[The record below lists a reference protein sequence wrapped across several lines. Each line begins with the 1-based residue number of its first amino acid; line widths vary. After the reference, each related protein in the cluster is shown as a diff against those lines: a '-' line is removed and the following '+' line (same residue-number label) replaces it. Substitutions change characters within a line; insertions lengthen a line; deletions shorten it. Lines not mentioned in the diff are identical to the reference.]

1 MPALYHDAR
10 ISPRND
16 ENTTRGTALASI
28 IGISLSVVVVLGLL
42 AVVYIAVTRF
52 YRRKTKATRRAQEE
66 GTLKGLVRAFDHSRS
81 GQDRS
86 TYPYHHVE
94 RGKHNTQQSGTAPL
108 LGEDIQGLSGYESQD
123 AARNSVVSTQE
134 YNKEAFLPLSSSNE
148 TQPSTGPDRAFF
160 NLPTPL
166 SAGGSTFT
174 FAGTREAMGA
184 LPPIDTTSPLTT
196 APLSAATASTAGPF
210 SAFLG
215 HAPLSATTTRSD
227 STFSALDRF
236 PPPPVPALPAWYAGG
251 DELKRRQE
259 EEEEEE
265 EEGQLGRTDTVVVGQ
280 MLKMRAKRAEAC
292 LSRGYTNISVIER
305 SDSIKSVDS
314 SLHSTSTKPARS
326 ERRLTSLKIPYFF
339 APSSIHTISPTSLKD
354 VTPLA
359 DNPPSRTSVPTIG
372 GPRPLRKGSKMPTL
386 PMETVSEDPSSSK
399 STSSLT
405 ESSGLSSIPLLFSST
420 TVPGFT
426 ALMPRPESNWPVTPD
441 TSSGQEED
449 SFTLQDNPNS
459 LTPFNLPEAS
469 LTTAF
474 RESIPLSA
482 ATLDTYGSGSISEW
496 RDSHGSHPPPSF
508 RLPAAAFSSVP
519 VSGDSSKSTAP
530 LRINPAKRGRSNNR
544 SSSDIGH
551 DTDAGDARSNKETRS
566 RSRDSAT
573 SDSSSCPKLH
583 IHTEVDPVAVTR
595 SQTKLR
601 SRPPSLER
609 PAARVVGARMRGAST
624 SSVSSDCSGAGHP
637 VLGPKAR
644 VHDIEHVRQVP
655 GMDAMLGKYHRVAS
669 MQGVVELGQ

>member
-1 MPALYHDAR
+1 MPARYQDAR
-10 ISPRND
+10 LSPRND
-16 ENTTRGTALASI
+16 ENTTKGTALASI

-42 AVVYIAVTRF
+42 AVVYIAVSRF

-66 GTLKGLVRAFDHSRS
+66 GTLRGLVRAFDQSRS

-94 RGKHNTQQSGTAPL
+94 GGKHNTQQSGTAPL
-108 LGEDIQGLSGYESQD
+108 LGDEIQSLSGHESRD
-123 AARNSVVSTQE
+123 AVRNSVVSTQE

-148 TQPSTGPDRAFF
+148 TQPSTRPDRAFF

-166 SAGGSTFT
+166 SAVGSTFT
-174 FAGTREAMGA
+174 FAGAREAMGA

-227 STFSALDRF
+227 CTFSALDRF
-236 PPPPVPALPAWYAGG
+236 PPPPVPALPAWCAGG
-251 DELKRRQE
+251 DELKKRKQV
-259 EEEEEE
+259 EEEEE

-314 SLHSTSTKPARS
+314 SLHLTSTKPARS
-326 ERRLTSLKIPYFF
+326 NRRLTSLKIPHFF

-354 VTPLA
+354 VTPLT
-359 DNPPSRTSVPTIG
+359 DNPPSRTTVPTIG

-386 PMETVSEDPSSSK
+386 PMETLSEDPSSSK

-426 ALMPRPESNWPVTPD
+426 ALMPRPESNWPDTPD
-441 TSSGQEED
+441 TSSGQEEHPL
-449 SFTLQDNPNS
+449 TLEDKPNS

-482 ATLDTYGSGSISEW
+482 ATLDTYGPVSVISEW

-508 RLPAAAFSSVP
+508 PAATFSSAP
-519 VSGDSSKSTAP
+519 ISGDSTKSTPP

-551 DTDAGDARSNKETRS
+551 DTAAGDARSNGATRS

-637 VLGPKAR
+637 ALGPKAR

-655 GMDAMLGKYHRVAS
+655 GMDAMLGRYHRVAS